1 MVIFN
6 SYVSLPEGIP
16 VAILP
21 CLEVFPL
28 VKSTPELLTGSDGE
42 SHGLWLIFYKTNPL
56 VPSGYVKIA
65 MENGH
70 L

>member
-1 MVIFN
+1 MLV
-6 SYVSLPEGIP
+6 YRGY
-16 VAILP
+16 P
-21 CLEVFPL
+21 CRNLAVFGGFPI
-28 VKSTPELLTGSDGE
+28 VKSTPDLLTGSDGE

-65 MENGH
+65 IENDH